1 MITLQDL
8 ERIVPGLIAQLEKI
22 HRDMSRYKKL
32 NTDYRG
38 ITLMREIEAKI
49 RQIQKV
55 HTAYRNT
62 PSYRTK
68 DFSNWVRMQEQY
80 IAECRQI
87 YSKIMEY
94 ESVIGYP

>member
-8 ERIVPGLIAQLEKI
+8 ERIVPDLIAQLEKI
-22 HRDMSRYKKL
+22 HRDMGKYKKL

-62 PSYRTK
+62 PSYRNK
-68 DFSNWVRMQEQY
+68 DFSNWVSMQEQY

-87 YSKIMEY
+87 YSKIKEY
-94 ESVIGYP
+94 ESVTGYR